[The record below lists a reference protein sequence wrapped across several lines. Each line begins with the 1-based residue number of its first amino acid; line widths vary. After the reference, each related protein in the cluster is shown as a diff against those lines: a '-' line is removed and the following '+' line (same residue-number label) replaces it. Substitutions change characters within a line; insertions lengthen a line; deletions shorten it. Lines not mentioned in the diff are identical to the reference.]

1 MKRKDEFYIGY
12 VEKIPMRTKG
22 ALKRIVFFLL
32 LIFILSAV
40 LFSTGQNEFKNSTF
54 ELGQVNELTGTL
66 YKYPTPMLRVQV
78 AENSYKNIVLLGF
91 GKFGAD
97 KEIQEIEA
105 EVSQVEGMEITLK
118 GTLIYYDGKTLL
130 QLEKDHKPH
139 KILKKSRQS
148 RPLKFNL
155 GSAELEGE
163 IIDPKC
169 YFGVMK
175 PGFGKIHRSCAVRC
189 ISGGI
194 PPVFLTSNE
203 HGESSYYIITDM
215 QGNAINKDILPYVG
229 KPIKISGQ
237 LEQIEDWLV
246 LKTDISKIVELNKES
261 KIY

>member
-1 MKRKDEFYIGY
+1 MKDKDEFYIGY
-12 VEKIPMRTKG
+12 LDQIPSRTKG
-22 ALKRIVFFLL
+22 VLKRIVFLMLF
-32 LIFILSAV
+32 IFIVSAV
-40 LFSTGQNEFKNSTF
+40 LFSTEQNDFKNSTF

-66 YKYPTPMLRVQV
+66 YKYPAPMLRVQV
-78 AENSYKNIVLLGF
+78 AENLFKNIVLLGF

-97 KEIQEIEA
+97 KNIEEIE
-105 EVSQVEGMEITLK
+105 SQVSKIDGMEITLK

-130 QLEKDHKPH
+130 QLEKDDKPY
-139 KILKKSRQS
+139 KIFKKSMHT
-148 RPLKFNL
+148 RPPKVDL
-155 GSAELEGE
+155 GTAVLEGE

-203 HGESSYYIITDM
+203 QGESSYYIITDM
-215 QGNAINKDILPYVG
+215 KGKPINKDILPYVG
-229 KPIKISGQ
+229 KPCKISGQ

-246 LKTDISKIVELNKES
+246 LRTNITEIVELNKQS